1 MKHVLI
7 AGGFNAKR
15 QGHMGLGLW
24 SASISRPEA
33 R

>member
-15 QGHMGLGLW
+15 QGHMGLW